1 MILELLNV
9 KVMQKIV
16 YLNSYYLILKIKKI
30 IQIICNNKK
39 NLIIY
44 AKDIFIFLCMNHW
57 IFFVL
62 KKYRLYLIINSNLG
76 TMYLFISILIRLKYP
91 EDVLLLHWT
100 WLSLSTFS
108 KNINSISSS
117 KMVVYDNGKCW
128 YANQSTS
135 HPFGFERVDNRGSA
149 SALHPIHRLLPPTL
163 LDLRVINVVA
173 CRWANDVEHVS
184 DESECWSILY
194 ISPVISMEIIRVIF
208 VLSTLY

>member
-1 MILELLNV
+1 MKTTNLSISKFKLRFNLR
-9 KVMQKIV
+9 KD
-16 YLNSYYLILKIKKI
+16 KKI
-30 IQIICNNKK
+30 FIYFWISKLSETFFFV
-39 NLIIY
+39 NLIIH
-44 AKDIFIFLCMNHW
+44 AKDIFIFPCTNHW
-57 IFFVL
+57 ILFVL
-62 KKYRLYLIINSNLG
+62 KKYRLYLIINSNLR
-76 TMYLFISILIRLKYP
+76 TMNLFISILIHLKYF
-91 EDVLLLHWT
+91 EDVLLLHWS

-117 KMVVYDNGKCW
+117 KMVVKEDVYDNGKCW

-184 DESECWSILY
+184 DESECRSILY
-194 ISPVISMEIIRVIF
+194 VSP
-208 VLSTLY
+208 